1 MRCRTVFRGLIA
13 LSALAALPA
22 CQNGS
27 VVGPETEVS
36 AESHTIKIAAWNIEH
51 LADENGEGCRARTDA
66 DYALVRN
73 YIRHIDADIW
83 VLQEIEN
90 IAALERVF
98 DGDWTM
104 YVDQRPLPGG
114 DWPPCYGDPNLTL
127 GMQRTAIVVRDGINH
142 RRLPDLTQLDVDRLD
157 RLRPGVRIELDDAA
171 QTQIVSLHLKSG
183 CNTGDTRDACPTL
196 FSQLV
201 ELEDWIDAQSQ
212 DGRPVILAGDF
223 NRRME
228 RDGDQFWLD
237 LNDGDP
243 SSLHI
248 AGAGTGPRC
257 NPRYSDFIDFFVLN
271 NAANDQLITGSF
283 DESTFR
289 ESEGNQPSDHCPITI
304 EVNQG

>member
-1 MRCRTVFRGLIA
+1 MIRNAFHGLMA
-13 LSALAALPA
+13 FSALAALSA

-27 VVGPETEVS
+27 TVGPEPEVS
-36 AESHTIKIAAWNIEH
+36 AESQTIRIAAWNIEH

-66 DYALVRN
+66 DYALVSD
-73 YIRHIDADIW
+73 YIRQVDADVW
-83 VLQEIEN
+83 VLQEVEN

-114 DWPPCYGDPNLTL
+114 NWPPCYGAPNLTL
-127 GMQRTAIVVRDGINH
+127 GMQRTAIVVRDGVGH
-142 RRLPDLTQLDVDRLD
+142 RRLPDFTELDVDGRD

-171 QTQIVSLHLKSG
+171 RTQIVSLHLKSG

-196 FSQLV
+196 FGQLV

-228 RDGDQFWLD
+228 RDGDQFWSD

-243 SSLHI
+243 SPLYI

-271 NAANDQLITGSF
+271 DVANGQMITGSF
-283 DESTFR
+283 DETTFR
-289 ESEGNQPSDHCPITI
+289 EPEDAQPSDHCPITI
-304 EVNQG
+304 EYGRQ